1 MTMKGIR
8 SLVMGSVMVV
18 AMAAIAQQG
27 VPAADDQLAFLTSKL
42 GLTVAQQNKIKP
54 ALQQLHDVSVQLV
67 DDSSLSREDRLDKV
81 KPYRMAVDKKL
92 RAVLTDDQKQKLD
105 QLEQEPHP
113 ELHGAI
119 N

>member
-8 SLVMGSVMVV
+8 SVVMGGVMLV
-18 AMAAIAQQG
+18 ALAAMAQQG
-27 VPAADDQLAFLTSKL
+27 VPTADDQLAFLTTKL
-42 GLTVAQQNKIKP
+42 GLTVAQQKTIKP

-105 QLEQEPHP
+105 QLEHEPHP
-113 ELHGAI
+113 ELHGGI
-119 N
+119 K